1 MISPANHSSKEIHW
15 WYTYTTLKQDQE
27 SHLFSASEL
36 HIWQI
41 MKYDLHHYSTLLFYY
56 YF

>member
-41 MKYDLHHYSTLLFYY
+41 TKYDLCHYSTLLFYY